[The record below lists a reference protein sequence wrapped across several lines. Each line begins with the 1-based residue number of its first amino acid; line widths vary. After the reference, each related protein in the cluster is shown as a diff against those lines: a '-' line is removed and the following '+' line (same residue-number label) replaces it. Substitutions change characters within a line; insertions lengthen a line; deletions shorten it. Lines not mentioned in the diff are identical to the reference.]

1 MGGDGL
7 AGEDLTMDD
16 LEGSDTAGPTDDATM
31 TADAREVAL
40 KAVAS
45 LKADAAKLRRSDGK
59 GPAPKKQK
67 RQPCGTP
74 CEEGQPKKKVL
85 SKKQQLAEIL
95 VEETATP
102 QKEPHPSDADVSSDA
117 DVRGLHL

>member
-1 MGGDGL
+1 MTGDGL
-7 AGEDLTMDD
+7 PEDLSMAD
-16 LEGSDTAGPTDDATM
+16 LGFSDAAAPNHDATM

-74 CEEGQPKKKVL
+74 CEEGQPKKKVVL
-85 SKKQQLAEIL
+85 SKKQQLAAL
-95 VEETATP
+95 LTEETATP